1 MMMMGRLAD
10 LNDFKKVNEIYAKCK
25 CSCHFLYG
33 EIDQEYWST
42 WPRSYGIHN
51 QQYFTHHKVKD
62 GSYVSKMKLPNSDKK
77 LKERKQNKKNLKMI

>member
-1 MMMMGRLAD
+1 MIAS
-10 LNDFKKVNEIYAKCK
+10 VYESEIN
-25 CSCHFLYG
+25 G

-77 LKERKQNKKNLKMI
+77 LKERKQNKKTHYGNSDSKKM